1 MDLLVDEL
9 FADMNADG
17 ASPPPPR
24 PAGGPKN
31 TPAAPPLYATGRLSQ
46 AQLMPSPPMPVPPAA
61 LFNRLLDDL
70 GFSAGPALCTMLDTW
85 NEDLFS
91 ALPTNADLYRECKFL
106 STLPSDVVEWGDAYV
121 PERAQIDIRA
131 HGDVAF
137 PTLPVTRDGLGLY
150 YEALSRFFHAELRA
164 REESYRTVLANF
176 CSALYRY
183 LRASVRQLHRQA
195 HMRGRDRD
203 LGEMLR
209 ATIADRYYRE
219 TARLARVLFLHLYL
233 FLTREILWAAY
244 AEQMMRPDLF
254 DCLCCDLESWRQL
267 AGLFQ
272 PFMFVNGALTV
283 RGVPIE
289 ARRLRELNHIREHL
303 NLPLV
308 RSAAT
313 EEPGAPLTTPPT
325 LHGNQARA
333 SGYFMV
339 LIRAKLDSYSSFTT
353 SPSEAVMREHAYS
366 RARTKNNYGSTIEGL
381 LDLPDDDAPEEA
393 GLAAPRLSFL
403 PAGHTRR
410 LSTAPPTDVSL
421 GDELPLDGEDV
432 AMAHADALDDFDLD
446 MLGDGDSPGPGFT
459 PHDSAPYGALDM
471 ADFEFEQMFTDALG
485 IDEYGG

>member
-1 MDLLVDEL
+1 MW
-9 FADMNADG
+9 
-17 ASPPPPR
+17 
-24 PAGGPKN
+24 
-31 TPAAPPLYATGRLSQ
+31 
-46 AQLMPSPPMPVPPAA
+46 
-61 LFNRLLDDL
+61 
-70 GFSAGPALCTMLDTW
+70 W
-85 NEDLFS
+85 NG
-91 ALPTNADLYRECKFL
+91 
-106 STLPSDVVEWGDAYV
+106 GDAYV

-137 PTLPVTRDGLGLY
+137 PTLPATRDGLGLY

-410 LSTAPPTDVSL
+410 LLTAPPDRCQP
-421 GDELPLDGEDV
+421 GGRAPLRRRGR
-432 AMAHADALDDFDLD
+432 
-446 MLGDGDSPGPGFT
+446 GDGACRRARRFRSGHVGGRGFPGAGIYPPRLRPLRRSG
-459 PHDSAPYGALDM
+459 YGRLRV
-471 ADFEFEQMFTDALG
+471 
-485 IDEYGG
+485 

>member
-1 MDLLVDEL
+1 
-9 FADMNADG
+9 
-17 ASPPPPR
+17 
-24 PAGGPKN
+24 
-31 TPAAPPLYATGRLSQ
+31 
-46 AQLMPSPPMPVPPAA
+46 
-61 LFNRLLDDL
+61 
-70 GFSAGPALCTMLDTW
+70 MLDTW

-137 PTLPVTRDGLGLY
+137 PTLPATRDGLGLY
-150 YEALSRFFHAELRA
+150 YEALSHFFHAELRA

-410 LSTAPPTDVSL
+410 LSTAPRP
-421 GDELPLDGEDV
+421 
-432 AMAHADALDDFDLD
+432 M
-446 MLGDGDSPGPGFT
+446 
-459 PHDSAPYGALDM
+459 SAWG
-471 ADFEFEQMFTDALG
+471 TSST
-485 IDEYGG
+485 